1 MTPTTPVAAPTQAP
15 TKRKRPKPMR
25 GEARTAWMFAAPGLL
40 LVLLFVIL
48 PFLGAFGLS
57 LTNSRLVTP
66 LPTQF
71 VGVDNYIDVLTDG
84 TFWGALRNNFVF
96 GLVVVP
102 VQTGLA
108 LVLAVLVN
116 QRIRGRVVYRTLY
129 FLPQVMVMAAAA
141 TVWKL
146 LFSNDGMVN
155 TVMEVFTFG
164 LWNGSNWLQ
173 STSLAL
179 PAVIV
184 VSIWQGVGFQM
195 VILLAALQ
203 DVPNEHYEAAS
214 IDGASTW
221 QQFINVTVPGIRNQL
236 IFVATITMILS
247 FRLYDQVVIMP
258 QPAGGPQDAT
268 RTVMLEMVQTGFER
282 QLIGKASAIAVVFFV
297 IVLMITLI
305 QRRLLKEEA
314 R

>member
-1 MTPTTPVAAPTQAP
+1 MAMKTAAAPT
-15 TKRKRPKPMR
+15 
-25 GEARTAWMFAAPGLL
+25 TAQPNTALAQRRSEERAAWLFAAPGLL
-40 LVLLFVIL
+40 LVTLFVIL

-57 LTNSRLVTP
+57 LTNSRLVSP

-71 VGVDNYIDVLTDG
+71 VGIDNYIDVLTDR
-84 TFWGALRNNFVF
+84 TFWVALRNNFAF

-102 VQTGLA
+102 VQTSLA

-116 QRIRGRVVYRTLY
+116 QHIRGRVAFRTLY

-146 LFSNDGMVN
+146 LFSSDGMAN
-155 TVMEVFTFG
+155 TVMEVFTLG
-164 LWNGSNWLQ
+164 LWDGTNWLQ
-173 STSLAL
+173 STTLAM
-179 PAVIV
+179 PAVII

-195 VILLAALQ
+195 IILLAALQ
-203 DVPNEHYEAAS
+203 DVPGDQYEAAS
-214 IDGASTW
+214 LDGANAW
-221 QQFINVTVPGIRNQL
+221 QKFRYVTVPGIRNQL

-258 QPAGGPQDAT
+258 TPEGGPQNST
-268 RTVMLEMVQTGFER
+268 RTVMLEMVQTGFDR

-297 IVLMITLI
+297 IVLLITLI

>member
-1 MTPTTPVAAPTQAP
+1 MTTTTTVTAPSTAP
-15 TKRKRPKPMR
+15 TKRRRPRPLK
-25 GEARTAWMFAAPGLL
+25 GDARAAWLFAAPGLI

-71 VGVDNYIDVLTDG
+71 VGIDNYVDVLTDG

-96 GLVVVP
+96 GLIVVP

-146 LFSNDGMVN
+146 LFSSDGMVN
-155 TVMEVFTFG
+155 TVMNVVTFG
-164 LWNGSNWLQ
+164 LWSGDNWLQ

-179 PAVIV
+179 PAVII

-203 DVPNEHYEAAS
+203 DVPNEQYEAAS

-221 QQFINVTVPGIRNQL
+221 LQFWNVTVPGIRNQL

-258 QPAGGPQDAT
+258 QPAGGPQNAT
-268 RTVMLEMVQTGFER
+268 RTVMLEMVQTGFDR

-297 IVLMITLI
+297 IVLLITLI

>member
-1 MTPTTPVAAPTQAP
+1 MTTTTTVTAPPSTP
-15 TKRKRPKPMR
+15 TKRRRPRPLK
-25 GEARTAWMFAAPGLL
+25 GDARAAWLFAAPGLI

-66 LPTQF
+66 LSTQF
-71 VGVDNYIDVLTDG
+71 VGIDNYVDVLTDG

-96 GLVVVP
+96 GLIVVP
-102 VQTGLA
+102 VQTGVA

-146 LFSNDGMVN
+146 LFSSDGMVN
-155 TVMEVFTFG
+155 TVMNVVTFG
-164 LWNGSNWLQ
+164 LWSGDNWLQ

-179 PAVIV
+179 PAVII

-203 DVPNEHYEAAS
+203 DVPNEQYEAAS

-258 QPAGGPQDAT
+258 QPAGGPQNAT
-268 RTVMLEMVQTGFER
+268 RTVMLEMVQTGFDR
-282 QLIGKASAIAVVFFV
+282 QLIGKASAIAVVFFL
-297 IVLMITLI
+297 IVLSLTLI

>member
-1 MTPTTPVAAPTQAP
+1 MATKTPVAPSAVR
-15 TKRKRPKPMR
+15 TKIKLPQKQS
-25 GEARTAWMFAAPGLL
+25 EARAAWLFAAPGLL
-40 LVLLFVIL
+40 LVTLFVIL

-57 LTNSRLVTP
+57 LTNSRLVSP

-71 VGVDNYIDVLTDG
+71 VGIDNYVDVLTDR
-84 TFWGALRNNFVF
+84 TFWIALRNNFAF
-96 GLVVVP
+96 GLIVVP
-102 VQTGLA
+102 VQTSLA

-116 QRIRGRVVYRTLY
+116 QQIRGRVVFRTLY
-129 FLPQVMVMAAAA
+129 FLPQVMVMTAAA

-155 TVMEVFTFG
+155 TIMEVLTFG
-164 LWNGSNWLQ
+164 LWNGTNWLQ
-173 STSLAL
+173 STTLAL
-179 PAVIV
+179 PAVII

-195 VILLAALQ
+195 IILLAALQ
-203 DVPNEHYEAAS
+203 DVPRDQYEAAS
-214 IDGASTW
+214 LDGANTW
-221 QQFINVTVPGIRNQL
+221 QKFRYVTVPGIRNQL

-268 RTVMLEMVQTGFER
+268 RTVMLEMVQTGFDR
-282 QLIGKASAIAVVFFV
+282 QLIGKGSAIAVVFFV
-297 IVLMITLI
+297 IVLFITLI

>member
-1 MTPTTPVAAPTQAP
+1 MTTTTPLAEPSRAPTE
-15 TKRKRPKPMR
+15 RKRPRPMR
-25 GEARTAWMFAAPGLL
+25 GDTRTAWLFAAPGLT
-40 LVLLFVIL
+40 LVVLFVIL

-57 LTNSRLVTP
+57 LTNSRLVSP

-71 VGVDNYIDVLTDG
+71 VGIDNYVDVLTDS

-102 VQTGLA
+102 VQTALA

-116 QRIRGRVVYRTLY
+116 QHVRGRVVFRTLY

-146 LFSNDGMVN
+146 LFSSDGMVN

-164 LWNGSNWLQ
+164 LWNGTNWLQ
-173 STSLAL
+173 STTLAL
-179 PAVIV
+179 PAVMI

-203 DVPNEHYEAAS
+203 DVPNEQYEAAS
-214 IDGASTW
+214 IDGASAW
-221 QQFINVTVPGIRNQL
+221 QQFWNVTVPGIRNQL

-282 QLIGKASAIAVVFFV
+282 QLIGKASAIAVIFFV
-297 IVLMITLI
+297 IVLLLTLV

>member
-1 MTPTTPVAAPTQAP
+1 
-15 TKRKRPKPMR
+15 MR

-164 LWNGSNWLQ
+164 LWNGTNWLQ

-282 QLIGKASAIAVVFFV
+282 QLIGKASAIAVVFFA